1 MTHGKRTERGFT
13 LIELMVV
20 VLIVGILA
28 ALSIPQYSKTVETAK
43 ADDAAATVKSL
54 ASAGRMF
61 KLDHGNYVTDGVIDD
76 SCNSKCCFGDTN
88 PVCAQTE
95 FDVCQLVACNYLGSA
110 KYSTQAYAFRRNQ
123 GHLLRRNSEVQGRC
137 LQVDGR
143 VEIALRFDRHGL
155 PSQRPIV
162 SREHIDM
169 AEGHRLPGQ
178 FRD

>member
-76 SCNSKCCFGDTN
+76 TCNTKCCFGDTS
-88 PVCAQTE
+88 CTQTE

-110 KYSTQAYAFRRNQ
+110 KYSTQAYAFRA
-123 GHLLRRNSEVQGRC
+123 GRTVNC
-137 LQVDGR
+137 LISGATCSGIGDCIACGARVTGGPSLSADWGYVAGKDGS
-143 VEIALRFDRHGL
+143 ITKYGTGTPNP
-155 PSQRPIV
+155 PS
-162 SREHIDM
+162 
-169 AEGHRLPGQ
+169 
-178 FRD
+178 